1 MKKLFLLLIAFI
13 FTAGAYAQ
21 SGTIMLSN
29 DAQSAG
35 RAGTS
40 IGVFNS
46 YEVMM
51 SNPAGLSFVN
61 NSSVNLNLSV
71 MRSRTYFKNTLNDT
85 YGETNYNPM
94 PGLGYVH
101 AAKKNSRWSWGIG
114 GFTQGGMGADFNL
127 KNALYVDDQ
136 GNYVRQKYHSQFAM
150 MEFGPS
156 LAYKISDKF
165 SVGISAHLVY
175 SMMEFQMPF
184 GMNPGIMAGEA
195 MPGMTFGQMFAASP
209 AQGGFGY
216 SEVIASANMNDLSVI
231 SWTGKMGLAYN
242 PNDKWSFGLNF
253 NLPTELN
260 FKDGKASMDM
270 TAQFNDAFGK
280 AVQGYMAQNPGS
292 TSSEAMTAVS
302 SQFDAMGIN
311 LNQGVAGN
319 YNLNLKMKM
328 PLSIG
333 YGMSFQATSKLK
345 LAMDIIW
352 TNWANA
358 FDKMEMK
365 LSKGTN
371 TNINTMLGA
380 PGFTFNFPL
389 NWEDNVTVKIGGEYL
404 FTNRFTFR
412 AGYAYN
418 NNPVPSSTLFPI
430 FPAIVENHLTAGVSY
445 LVGKRVTINAAFERG
460 FYKKQTA
467 ADPSAVQSE
476 FSGSTSGL
484 KTSIGHISFSYKL

>member
-1 MKKLFLLLIAFI
+1 
-13 FTAGAYAQ
+13 
-21 SGTIMLSN
+21 
-29 DAQSAG
+29 
-35 RAGTS
+35 
-40 IGVFNS
+40 
-46 YEVMM
+46 
-51 SNPAGLSFVN
+51 
-61 NSSVNLNLSV
+61 
-71 MRSRTYFKNTLNDT
+71 
-85 YGETNYNPM
+85 
-94 PGLGYVH
+94 
-101 AAKKNSRWSWGIG
+101 
-114 GFTQGGMGADFNL
+114 
-127 KNALYVDDQ
+127 
-136 GNYVRQKYHSQFAM
+136 
-150 MEFGPS
+150 
-156 LAYKISDKF
+156 
-165 SVGISAHLVY
+165 
-175 SMMEFQMPF
+175 
-184 GMNPGIMAGEA
+184 
-195 MPGMTFGQMFAASP
+195 
-209 AQGGFGY
+209 
-216 SEVIASANMNDLSVI
+216 
-231 SWTGKMGLAYN
+231 
-242 PNDKWSFGLNF
+242 
-253 NLPTELN
+253 LPTELN

-311 LNQGVAGN
+311 VNQGVAGN

-430 FPAIVENHLTAGVSY
+430 FPASN
-445 LVGKRVTINAAFERG
+445 
-460 FYKKQTA
+460 
-467 ADPSAVQSE
+467 PPC
-476 FSGSTSGL
+476 L
-484 KTSIGHISFSYKL
+484 KTNLKVDWN